1 MNDLLTDS
9 FVSDTKDAPRG
20 RDIEM
25 GMQAARNNSDL
36 GMEAFNKQIQEI
48 DKQVDKVSGLLKKL
62 KDANEESKSV
72 TKASDMK
79 GLIFFLPLTHTFKFS
94 LSYTRLSSLLHKH
107 NWQTDYSFPAM
118 MHRRGLFSISYSELC
133 LDKTCAAKIWT

>member
-62 KDANEESKSV
+62 KV
-72 TKASDMK
+72 
-79 GLIFFLPLTHTFKFS
+79 
-94 LSYTRLSSLLHKH
+94 
-107 NWQTDYSFPAM
+107 
-118 MHRRGLFSISYSELC
+118 SIVLNLVMFHAILNSR
-133 LDKTCAAKIWT
+133 